1 LRSGGVAGATAA
13 LSAVVDQQGWTLDAV
28 LVGIASMGLIF
39 GMWWVYDLV
48 PSAQIL
54 DRHRNRA
61 AVWGYGQC

>member
-1 LRSGGVAGATAA
+1 M
-13 LSAVVDQQGWTLDAV
+13 VDQQGWTLDAV